1 MPKKQKAK
9 ILRKQALE
17 SLKQSTQSM
26 STCNRMLTQV
36 VICGRRETQSQIV
49 SQIVR
54 GVVVPTFIVTRA
66 LQDAMAMRAA
76 SAKVHKITQ
85 SNLHCNCH
93 FVHLRLDTQ
102 SIRALTAKVTPTERS
117 EETKIFFRLT
127 DKSKSIPQQTPSNTD
142 STGLE
147 FFFTGSNCSTASA
160 PSPVGICEGLVNSDA
175 TSSSLLPTSATPCCD
190 SIPHPGGRNTG
201 RGTQS
206 NSFKVTVN
214 QTCFSNQASLRTCG
228 PLTYYSV

>member
-1 MPKKQKAK
+1 MRWSVCLQSLSYQDFNSSQNLFVQMAPTPEPSRTLWETAQEAVVPKKQKAK

-36 VICGRRETQSQIV
+36 VICSKRESQSQSV

-54 GVVVPTFIVTRA
+54 GEVVPTFIVTRA

-93 FVHLRLDTQ
+93 FVHLRLDT
-102 SIRALTAKVTPTERS
+102 PRS
-117 EETKIFFRLT
+117 H
-127 DKSKSIPQQTPSNTD
+127 PPSD
-142 STGLE
+142 
-147 FFFTGSNCSTASA
+147 
-160 PSPVGICEGLVNSDA
+160 PRKPR
-175 TSSSLLPTSATPCCD
+175 SSSD
-190 SIPHPGGRNTG
+190 
-201 RGTQS
+201 
-206 NSFKVTVN
+206 
-214 QTCFSNQASLRTCG
+214 
-228 PLTYYSV
+228 